1 MPAKP
6 RTKAPPK
13 APPTKPAPATP
24 AEAPADAGVVTSS
37 PDVPDA
43 AVPPTPPRRLS
54 AFGFIPHPATAQ
66 EG

>member
-1 MPAKP
+1 MQPKK
-6 RTKAPPK
+6 RTTAPPK
-13 APPTKPAPATP
+13 APKQTPATP

-43 AVPPTPPRRLS
+43 VVPPTPPRRLS